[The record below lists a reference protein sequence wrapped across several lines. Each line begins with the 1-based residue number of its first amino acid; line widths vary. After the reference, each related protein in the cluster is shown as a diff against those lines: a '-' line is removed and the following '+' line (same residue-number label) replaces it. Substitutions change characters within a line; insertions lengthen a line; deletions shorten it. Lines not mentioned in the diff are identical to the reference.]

1 MPLVLAFGRFERP
14 RAVEVSQASPWRYV
28 ISALAIGGGLAL
40 LAGQGVGGY
49 GPLGLNVWGLALAFT
64 GICLVSRFAEFSEE
78 PA

>member
-1 MPLVLAFGRFERP
+1 
-14 RAVEVSQASPWRYV
+14 V

-64 GICLVSRFAEFSEE
+64 GMCLISRFAESSED